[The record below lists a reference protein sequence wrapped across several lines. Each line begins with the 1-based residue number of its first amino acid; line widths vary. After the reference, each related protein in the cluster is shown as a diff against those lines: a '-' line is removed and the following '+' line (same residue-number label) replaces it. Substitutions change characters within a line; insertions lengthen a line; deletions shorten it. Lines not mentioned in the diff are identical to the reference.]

1 MLLKIA
7 MQMILGR
14 IRNFD
19 GAIPLMIVIVIVAV
33 AKVILPLSAFSIC
46 HSV

>member
-1 MLLKIA
+1 

-14 IRNFD
+14 IKNFD
-19 GAIPLMIVIVIVAV
+19 GAIPLMTVIVTVVV
-33 AKVILPLSAFSIC
+33 AKVILPLSAFLIC